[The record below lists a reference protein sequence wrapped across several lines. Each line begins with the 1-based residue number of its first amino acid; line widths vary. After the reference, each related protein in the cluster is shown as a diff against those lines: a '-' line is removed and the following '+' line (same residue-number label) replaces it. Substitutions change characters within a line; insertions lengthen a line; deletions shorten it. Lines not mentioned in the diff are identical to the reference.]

1 MKWSVFRNPIPAE
14 QPSSDE
20 QTDGLTEALRL
31 RGVRA
36 RAGERAETEEHDNVV
51 FGRLRRDLHLT
62 VLILPSSLAGFVP
75 RRRNGST
82 MKSFHKMLVRR
93 PRQIEPR
100 KM

>member
-51 FGRLRRDLHLT
+51 FGRLRRDLHL
-62 VLILPSSLAGFVP
+62 ILPSSFGRSCAM
-75 RRRNGST
+75 T
-82 MKSFHKMLVRR
+82 MEWWHNEVFIHFS
-93 PRQIEPR
+93 
-100 KM
+100 